1 MDGMRPKMRP
11 KGLKAKKKMG
21 GAPMNSPRP
30 RMRPRGMD
38 ATPEEIAALERG
50 NRMQMMEGRE
60 NEEIRKGEAA
70 MKKASPM
77 GMKSG
82 GALKMVEKNGEK
94 VPFYAADGK
103 GAMKKGGKVK
113 KMKSGGKIRGYGMA
127 RGGKVCKMR

>member
-21 GAPMNSPRP
+21 GAPMSSPRP
-30 RMRPRGMD
+30 KMRPKGLD

-70 MKKASPM
+70 MKKARPM

-103 GAMKKGGKVK
+103 GVMKKGGKVK

>member
-1 MDGMRPKMRP
+1 MDGMRPRMRP

-30 RMRPRGMD
+30 RPRPRGMD
-38 ATPEEIAALERG
+38 ATPEEMAALERG

-82 GALKMVEKNGEK
+82 G
-94 VPFYAADGK
+94 
-103 GAMKKGGKVK
+103 KVK

>member
-70 MKKASPM
+70 MKK
-77 GMKSG
+77 
-82 GALKMVEKNGEK
+82 
-94 VPFYAADGK
+94 
-103 GAMKKGGKVK
+103 GGKVK